1 MQVALNQF
9 QCERTNPVSNRW
21 EIITSVS
28 QATLGP
34 LKPSGTWMILC
45 GTHRGVQVGALV
57 VTAVGHG
64 SLPHC
69 TRKCEM
75 TLKCGGARVE

>member
-1 MQVALNQF
+1 MKTTAHVPHLLALLHLYL
-9 QCERTNPVSNRW
+9 W

-45 GTHRGVQVGALV
+45 GTHRDVQVGALV
-57 VTAVGHG
+57 VTVVGHG

-69 TRKCEM
+69 TRMCEM
-75 TLKCGGARVE
+75 TFMCAGARVE